1 MGCGDSLFPI
11 VSRMNDLWLDLSDI
25 QLLCQ
30 TCLHQESLHSLE
42 FSDMHSILYTQD
54 ILHLRTKRNSLFK
67 IIAQIKHF
75 VRFRELYTDSR
86 PPSPRSHNKSLFIM
100 CLPGNGCWE
109 EAVTCVPP
117 APSQSPWLAPIQSPV
132 ESTYWCLKNSHSS
145 LLPVCTMPTET
156 PTHHSCRL
164 QASKSPNRTLTHPLH
179 LYLIQKRI

>member
-132 ESTYWCLKNSHSS
+132 ESTYWCLKNSHSPQ
-145 LLPVCTMPTET
+145 LPVSTMPTET
-156 PTHHSCRL
+156 HSNSPL
-164 QASKSPNRTLTHPLH
+164 IQASKSPNITTT
-179 LYLIQKRI
+179 LYLYLYKNKI